1 MNLDSPQRVH
11 FIGIGGVG
19 MSAIAKVLLER
30 GVEVTGSDLKRSR
43 VASVLEAMG
52 ATVHIGHDP
61 AHVDQASIVVVSSA
75 ISRSNPE
82 YQRALELN
90 LEVITRGKALAAVL
104 EGFRSVV
111 IAGTHGKT
119 TTTSMIVTVLKSAGI
134 DPTFLVGAGLNDS
147 GTNARAGTSDI
158 AVAEADES
166 DGSFLLLKPHVSVIT
181 NLEMDHI
188 DHWGTMEALTE
199 AFREFAFQTDEGG
212 CLVVPATDAELLA
225 MVSATGRRILSFGEG
240 GEVEAVG
247 VDLTGLGARFTLRSA
262 GSGAEVELR
271 VPGTHNVANA
281 LAAAAAAL
289 SLGVALEDVARG
301 LSGYRGVER
310 RFQVRGEVGGV
321 TVVDDYAHHPTE
333 IAATL
338 AAARSGPWKRVV
350 AIFQPH
356 RFSRTQALAA
366 EFGAAFEGA
375 DQVIFMDVY
384 GAGEEAIPGVSGKL
398 LVDAVCRASPGRR
411 VAFFPHR
418 ADMLRFTRSVT
429 RPGDLVLTMGAGD
442 VTGVGEELL
451 ELGTAG

>member
-1 MNLDSPQRVH
+1 MNLNSPQRVH

-30 GVEVTGSDLKRSR
+30 GAEVTGSDLKRSR

-61 AHVDQASIVVVSSA
+61 AHVDQASTVVVSSA

-119 TTTSMIVTVLKSAGI
+119 TTTSMIVTVLQSAGI

-188 DHWGTMEALTE
+188 DHWGTMDALTE
-199 AFREFAFQTDEGG
+199 AFREFALRTDEDG

-240 GEVEAVG
+240 GDIEAVG

-289 SLGVALEDVARG
+289 SLGVSLEDVARG

-310 RFQVRGEVGGV
+310 RFQVRGEIDGV

-418 ADMLRFTRSVT
+418 ADMLRFTRAVT
-429 RPGDLVLTMGAGD
+429 RPGDLLLTMGAGD